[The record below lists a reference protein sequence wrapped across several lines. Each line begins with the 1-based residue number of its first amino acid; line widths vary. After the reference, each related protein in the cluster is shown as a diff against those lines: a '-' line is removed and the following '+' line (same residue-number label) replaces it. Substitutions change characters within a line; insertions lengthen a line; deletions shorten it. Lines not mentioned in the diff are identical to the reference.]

1 MLPLAERQKALFAQ
15 DTVMVAASLPKEIGY
30 EGIRPDLRQVLE
42 KTDEVIQRIDGWPLR
57 VEWIQMRLF
66 TNVFRLRVSDLS
78 RVFADVRRSGIIKDL
93 LVPDED
99 LRGRSTKRFDQDR
112 VRAFGALLWVIG
124 ERGRQQGETI
134 RWDAAVL
141 QAKEGLAGHPLA
153 DLIHYP
159 QDPAADYPL
168 NQKAAMIFTGQIR
181 SDVTPSQEDES
192 TVSKEENL
200 LEKIPNI
207 DERGFRILAMYTLSR
222 VRGLY
227 DGESGSNNA
236 VVFPK
241 RTKYGISQ
249 EFLLAQVATF
259 IKAANTCSVE
269 KNDTAMREY
278 DPSLKGL
285 TKGQLKDAYRICW
298 GYLNAYSELVENL
311 AQVFQIVVQK
321 AVSKN
326 FWKQK

>member
-30 EGIRPDLRQVLE
+30 GGIHPDLRQVLE
-42 KTDEVIQRIDGWPLR
+42 KTDEVIQGIDGWPLR
-57 VEWIQMRLF
+57 VEWIKMRLF
-66 TNVFRLRVSDLS
+66 TDVFRLRASDLS
-78 RVFADVRRSGIIKDL
+78 RVLADVRRRGIIEDL

-99 LRGRSTKRFDQDR
+99 FMGRRTKCFDQAR
-112 VRAFGALLWVIG
+112 VRAFGVLLWAIG
-124 ERGRQQGETI
+124 ERARQQDETI

-159 QDPAADYPL
+159 QDPAVDDPL
-168 NQKAAMIFTGQIR
+168 NQKAAMIPTGQIR
-181 SDVTPSQEDES
+181 SDVTPSQKDEQ
-192 TVSKEENL
+192 TVSKEGNL
-200 LEKIPNI
+200 LEKIPTI
-207 DERGFRILAMYTLSR
+207 DERGFRILAKYTRRR
-222 VRGLY
+222 VRELY
-227 DGESGSNNA
+227 DGASESDKPVS
-236 VVFPK
+236 FPRK
-241 RTKYGISQ
+241 SRDGISQ

-259 IKAANTCSVE
+259 IRAANTCSVE

-285 TKGQLKDAYRICW
+285 TEKKLKYAYQICW